1 VGPIVLF
8 GRAPGAAP
16 GRRDLSHLRSG
27 VARLRR
33 NGRASNSSLLSAV
46 LGHGGRGGGVGRPCA
61 RSRPPSPSPESA
73 AVASLMAGPW
83 RRAGSLAAAA
93 APYPSSPWRRHARH
107 TRLRTLRRDYS
118 HPRRSRR
125 SARGESTAEMASVV
139 TEGAC
144 CGSAVPSAD
153 PPCAAHATPVAAA
166 AAVSSADPPCAAHA
180 TTAIPAAPDSPCA
193 TRAAGGTGAAAQG
206 RRWSRGGAPFP
217 AAEALN
223 YPSPPSPPLL
233 FPTLPSA
240 LQVAAS
246 ASSSGGSE
254 RHTSPLTPGSPDG
267 GAAAVG

>member
-1 VGPIVLF
+1 VVVWAGPAL
-8 GRAPGAAP
+8 AAGLLP
-16 GRRDLSHLRSG
+16 HHLR
-27 VARLRR
+27 ARRSHPSWR
-33 NGRASNSSLLSAV
+33 
-46 LGHGGRGGGVGRPCA
+46 GHGGGPDLSRRRLLRTLPLHGGDMRGTRDSGRCAATTAILAAPDGPRVGNPRRRWH
-61 RSRPPSPSPESA
+61 RSSRK
-73 AVASLMAGPW
+73 GP
-83 RRAGSLAAAA
+83 AAAA
-93 APYPSSPWRRHARH
+93 
-107 TRLRTLRRDYS
+107 
-118 HPRRSRR
+118 
-125 SARGESTAEMASVV
+125 
-139 TEGAC
+139 
-144 CGSAVPSAD
+144 AVPSAD

-193 TRAAGGTGAAAQG
+193 TRAAGAREQQRRDDGGAAVA
-206 RRWSRGGAPFP
+206 RPSPPPPFP

-240 LQVAAS
+240 RQVAAS

>member
-1 VGPIVLF
+1 VVVWAGPAL
-8 GRAPGAAP
+8 AAGLLP
-16 GRRDLSHLRSG
+16 HHLR
-27 VARLRR
+27 ARRSHPSWR
-33 NGRASNSSLLSAV
+33 
-46 LGHGGRGGGVGRPCA
+46 GHGGGPDLSRRRLLRTLPLHGGDMRGTRDSGRCAATTAILAAPDGPRVGNPRRRWH
-61 RSRPPSPSPESA
+61 RSSRK
-73 AVASLMAGPW
+73 GP
-83 RRAGSLAAAA
+83 AAAA
-93 APYPSSPWRRHARH
+93 
-107 TRLRTLRRDYS
+107 
-118 HPRRSRR
+118 
-125 SARGESTAEMASVV
+125 
-139 TEGAC
+139 
-144 CGSAVPSAD
+144 AVPSAD

-267 GAAAVG
+267 GAAAGG

>member
-1 VGPIVLF
+1 VVVWAGPAL
-8 GRAPGAAP
+8 AAGLLP
-16 GRRDLSHLRSG
+16 HHLR
-27 VARLRR
+27 ARRSHPSWR
-33 NGRASNSSLLSAV
+33 
-46 LGHGGRGGGVGRPCA
+46 GHGGGPDLSRRRLLRTLPLHGGDMRGTRDSGRCAATTAILAAPDGPRVGNPRRRWH
-61 RSRPPSPSPESA
+61 RSSRK
-73 AVASLMAGPW
+73 GP
-83 RRAGSLAAAA
+83 AAAA
-93 APYPSSPWRRHARH
+93 
-107 TRLRTLRRDYS
+107 
-118 HPRRSRR
+118 
-125 SARGESTAEMASVV
+125 
-139 TEGAC
+139 
-144 CGSAVPSAD
+144 AVPSAD

-240 LQVAAS
+240 RQVAAS

-267 GAAAVG
+267 GAAAGG

>member
-1 VGPIVLF
+1 MVVWAGPAL
-8 GRAPGAAP
+8 AAGLLP
-16 GRRDLSHLRSG
+16 HHLR
-27 VARLRR
+27 ARRSHPSRR
-33 NGRASNSSLLSAV
+33 
-46 LGHGGRGGGVGRPCA
+46 GHGGGPDLSRRRLLRTLPLHGGDMRGTRDSGRCAATTAILAAPDGPRVGNPRRRWH
-61 RSRPPSPSPESA
+61 RSSRR
-73 AVASLMAGPW
+73 GP
-83 RRAGSLAAAA
+83 AAAAA
-93 APYPSSPWRRHARH
+93 AP
-107 TRLRTLRRDYS
+107 
-118 HPRRSRR
+118 
-125 SARGESTAEMASVV
+125 
-139 TEGAC
+139 
-144 CGSAVPSAD
+144 
-153 PPCAAHATPVAAA
+153 
-166 AAVSSADPPCAAHA
+166 SADPPCAAHA